1 MEHIRLNKYLSDC
14 GFCSR
19 RKADEYI
26 ENGCVKVNGKLAV
39 VGTKISDDDIIEV
52 NGKLID
58 KKDENVL
65 IAFNKP
71 KGLVCT
77 TSKKEI
83 NNIVDYINYPTRI
96 YPIGRLDK
104 DSQGL
109 ILLTNEGEIVNK
121 IMRSRNQHEKEYIV
135 KVDRL
140 VNQRFI
146 DDMKNGVEILGTVT
160 KPCKA
165 YQTGPKEFDIILTQG
180 LNRQIRRMCEKLG
193 YNVTSLTRIRIMN
206 IKLGNLPLGKIRKIN
221 EKELEELKKML
232 EASDH

>member
-39 VGTKISDDDIIEV
+39 VGTKVSDDDVIEV

-77 TSKKEI
+77 TSMKEI

-135 KVDRL
+135 KVDKL

>member
-1 MEHIRLNKYLSDC
+1 MERLRLNKYLSDC

-26 ENGCVKVNGKLAV
+26 ENGCVKVNGKAAV
-39 VGTKISDDDIIEV
+39 VGTKITINDLVEV
-52 NGKLID
+52 NGEQIV

-77 TSKKEI
+77 TSENEK

-135 KVDRL
+135 KVDK
-140 VNQRFI
+140 VVDQNFI
-146 DDMKNGVEILGTVT
+146 EKKKKGVEILGTVT
-160 KPCKA
+160 KPCKI

-206 IKLGNLPLGKIRKIN
+206 IRLGDLQLGKIRKIDV
-221 EKELEELKKML
+221 EEMEELKKML
-232 EASDH
+232 EDSDH

>member
-1 MEHIRLNKYLSDC
+1 MEQIRLNKYLSDC

-26 ENGCVKVNGKLAV
+26 EMKCVKVNGKQAAI
-39 VGTKISDDDIIEV
+39 GTKVSNDDVVEV
-52 NGKLID
+52 NGEIIY
-58 KKDENVL
+58 KKDESTL

-71 KGLVCT
+71 KGIVCT
-77 TSKKEI
+77 TSENET
-83 NNIVDYINYPTRI
+83 NNIVDYINYPIRI

-109 ILLTNEGEIVNK
+109 ILLTNEGDLVNK

-135 KVDRL
+135 KVDRV
-140 VNQRFI
+140 VNQQFI
-146 DDMKNGVEILGTVT
+146 DHMKKGVEILGTIT

-165 YQTGPKEFDIILTQG
+165 YQTGPKEFDLVLTQG

-206 IKLGNLPLGKIRKIN
+206 IKLGDLQPGEMRKIN
-221 EKELEELKKML
+221 KKELEELKKML
-232 EASDH
+232 EHSE